1 MRSLKAL
8 GSGEGVQ
15 VERLKRLLAYWVCMG
30 ALQMSEACLMPLV
43 GGSGVV
49 PKHYNVARLIA
60 IYWMQGGDFSHS
72 TDIYCRLEGSLFVF
86 APSLYAGKLIA
97 NMQSGTFSKKPEIPT
112 MQQGHIKVLT
122 PRPDQ

>member
-1 MRSLKAL
+1 
-8 GSGEGVQ
+8 
-15 VERLKRLLAYWVCMG
+15 
-30 ALQMSEACLMPLV
+30 MPLV

-86 APSLYAGKLIA
+86 APSLYAGKHIA

>member
-1 MRSLKAL
+1 
-8 GSGEGVQ
+8 VQ

-30 ALQMSEACLMPLV
+30 ALQISEAILMPLV

-72 TDIYCRLEGSLFVF
+72 TDIYCRSVVPLFAFAPRIFLGSLLRVCRVVLSPRNLNPPKCSKVTYSSD
-86 APSLYAGKLIA
+86 ATPLPGK
-97 NMQSGTFSKKPEIPT
+97 
-112 MQQGHIKVLT
+112 
-122 PRPDQ
+122 